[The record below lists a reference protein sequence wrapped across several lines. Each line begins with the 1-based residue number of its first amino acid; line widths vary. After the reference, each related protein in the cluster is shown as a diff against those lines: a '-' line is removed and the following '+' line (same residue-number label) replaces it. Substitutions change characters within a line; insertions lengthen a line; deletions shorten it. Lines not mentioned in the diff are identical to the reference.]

1 MAGIVKGIV
10 RFSVVGVI
18 AGAGLALVAN
28 QVRPGSVGAF
38 MSHVGDSVGRTIDRT
53 IDDTAALRAQIS
65 ELEAQYPRKIAE
77 VRSDLNEVEEQIA
90 QLRRDVQVSRRVVEL
105 TEADLGE
112 LDAGIESAR
121 SSSTGS
127 GMVRVSFEGRRVAL
141 DSAYRERASISQTHA
156 THERRVEEL
165 STELGYLTGQ
175 RDQLAELLARLE
187 RERSEFKAQLA
198 QLDAQVDSIAR
209 NERMIAMM
217 EERQQTIDEH
227 SRYEAHSLD
236 QLTSRLERV
245 RSEQEQKLRE
255 IASREVDHGYVD
267 EAEYLIDAERSSRSG
282 ERDAGDA
289 GAIRWMPGHG
299 DEQKDDDKNCERDAG
314 SIASNTR

>member
-1 MAGIVKGIV
+1 MCGIMKGIV
-10 RFSVVGVI
+10 RFSVVGVL
-18 AGAGLALVAN
+18 AGAGLAIVAN

-38 MSHVGDSVGRTIDRT
+38 MSHMGDRVGQTIDRT

-65 ELEAQYPRKIAE
+65 ELEAQYPKKIAE
-77 VRSDLNEVEEQIA
+77 VSSDLREVEEQIA
-90 QLRRDVQVSRRVVEL
+90 RLERDTQVSRRVVEL

-121 SSSTGS
+121 SDRTS
-127 GMVRVSFEGRRVAL
+127 GIVRVSFEGRRVGL
-141 DSAYRERASISQTHA
+141 DSAYRERASIAQTRA
-156 THERRVEEL
+156 THQRRVEEL
-165 STELGYLTGQ
+165 TTELGYLSGQ

-217 EERQQTIDEH
+217 EQRQQTIDEH

-236 QLTSRLERV
+236 QLTERLESV
-245 RSEQEQKLRE
+245 RAQQEQKLRE
-255 IASREVDHGYVD
+255 IAGREIDHGYVD
-267 EAEYLIDAERSSRSG
+267 EARYLIDAERSSRAG
-282 ERDAGDA
+282 EDAQRDT
-289 GAIRWMPGHG
+289 GAIRWLPGDRG
-299 DEQKDDDKNCERDAG
+299 QDQGCDGRNDGSDDT
-314 SIASNTR
+314 IASNGR